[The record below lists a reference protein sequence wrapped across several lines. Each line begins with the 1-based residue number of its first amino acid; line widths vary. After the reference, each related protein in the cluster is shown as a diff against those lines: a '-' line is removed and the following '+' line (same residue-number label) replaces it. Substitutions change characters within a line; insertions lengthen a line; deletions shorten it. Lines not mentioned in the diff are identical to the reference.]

1 MTLSASVYT
10 SLPAIAAVALAV
22 VMVGATLRDGRRSG
36 HQWVWPAMLACC
48 FAAWTAHAVLAG
60 GPTGFWAEHQRG
72 AWGNQI
78 WFDLLIAIGIG
89 WTLIL
94 PRARAV
100 HMRPCPW
107 LIVIVCT
114 GCIGLSAML
123 ARLLWLEDR
132 RLAADPTFRTNH

>member
-1 MTLSASVYT
+1 MTLSASVYA
-10 SLPAIAAVALAV
+10 SLPAIAAAALAV
-22 VMVGATLRDGRRSG
+22 VMVRKALRDGRRSG

-48 FAAWTAHAVLAG
+48 FAGWTVHALVAG
-60 GPTGFWAEHQRG
+60 GVTGFWAEHQRG

-100 HMRPCPW
+100 HMRPWPW